1 MLIIDRFAYTNKFCN
16 LNPYLKVIISM
27 LLILL
32 SIISSN
38 IYFLSSMIVSIILTT
53 IFGANIPKKS
63 YAKMIAAPAVYLLIS
78 IFTVIFTFGF
88 SDNVYF
94 DGFVYLKQFQ
104 IINFYIGLAEGSAK
118 NGLTLGLKA
127 LSGITSMYFL
137 ILTTPCSQ
145 QIKVMKKAR
154 VPVVFIELYVLTY
167 RFIAIFFEEAILIHT
182 SQKIRFGYKGY
193 KNSMNSLA
201 LLIKVLFVRIII
213 RFKDME
219 SILELKHFDGNFYV
233 D

>member
-16 LNPYLKVIISM
+16 SSPYLKVTVS
-27 LLILL
+27 LFLILL

-38 IYFLSSMIVSIILTT
+38 IYLLCLISAGIILTT
-53 IFGANIPKKS
+53 IFGAGIPKKS
-63 YAKMIAAPAVYLLIS
+63 YAKMIAAPAIYLLIS

-88 SDNVYF
+88 SDNAYTEGFIYF
-94 DGFVYLKQFQ
+94 KQFQ
-104 IINFYIGLAEGSAK
+104 ILNFYLGLAEGAVK
-118 NGLTLGLKA
+118 NGLTLGLRA
-127 LSGITSMYFL
+127 LSGISSMYFL

-145 QIKVMKKAR
+145 QIKVMKKAKL
-154 VPVVFIELYVLTY
+154 PSVFIELYVLTY

-182 SQKIRFGYKGY
+182 AQKMRFGYNGY

-201 LLIKVLFVRIII
+201 ILIKILFVRIMM

-219 SILELKHFDGNFYV
+219 AILELKHFDGNFYV